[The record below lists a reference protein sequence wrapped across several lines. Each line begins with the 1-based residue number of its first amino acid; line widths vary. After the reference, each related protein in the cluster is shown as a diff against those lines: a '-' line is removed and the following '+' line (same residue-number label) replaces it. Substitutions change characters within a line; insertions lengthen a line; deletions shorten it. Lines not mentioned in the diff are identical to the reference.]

1 MGPKRNRHEKAAF
14 RKVKAATRK
23 QKQTNGDGEQ
33 NENDIEFDDDVP
45 KMKIQLEKLGLV
57 LKEVEGDGNCLFR
70 ALSDQLFGHPE
81 KHKQLRK
88 EVVTYMRNHKEDFEP
103 FHSDENV
110 PFDHHLDLLERDG
123 TYAGNDGLVAFA
135 RANNITIA
143 IHQLNEPLWQ
153 IHGSTN
159 GETKCDNELH
169 ISYHNGDHY
178 NSIRKRGQVN
188 TGAPPNI
195 RINIKNDGC
204 ASEETSQPPASDN
217 IWSEEGTGSRIFG
230 PEVSQVA
237 VKGQKKLSAKA
248 RKKHQKMQ
256 RQQNNGDSDDDL
268 PAVEALSL

>member
-1 MGPKRNRHEKAAF
+1 MNWVFFSGGILRN
-14 RKVKAATRK
+14 
-23 QKQTNGDGEQ
+23 
-33 NENDIEFDDDVP
+33 
-45 KMKIQLEKLGLV
+45 KIWL
-57 LKEVEGDGNCLFR
+57 
-70 ALSDQLFGHPE
+70 
-81 KHKQLRK
+81 
-88 EVVTYMRNHKEDFEP
+88 
-103 FHSDENV
+103 
-110 PFDHHLDLLERDG
+110 
-123 TYAGNDGLVAFA
+123 
-135 RANNITIA
+135 
-143 IHQLNEPLWQ
+143 Q
-153 IHGSTN
+153 IQ

-204 ASEETSQPPASDN
+204 ASEETSQSVASDN

-248 RKKHQKMQ
+248 RRKQKQ